1 MSNQVRLFYFFK
13 SGRYAKFFDGG
24 KMENTENLKTE
35 IVTAIKNASD
45 IKTLEE
51 IRVSVLGKKGKIT
64 ELMKGL
70 GALSVEEKKEMGKTL
85 NILKSEVEAA
95 LEAQKKVLEAQELN
109 RKLAA
114 EKIDVT
120 LPIRPENQGRI
131 HPVSKIYEEVVAI
144 FGEMGFEVAEGP
156 DIEDQFHNFNALNMP
171 ANHPARQMQ
180 DTFYIPNPDS
190 DDFDDSYVVRTHT
203 SPVQIRTMEAK
214 RPPIRVIAPGRTYR
228 SDYDATHTPMFHQVE
243 GLVIDKNITMAH
255 LKGCLYDF
263 VKAFFELDEIPVR
276 YRPSYFPFTEPS
288 AEMDIGCKKTKTE
301 LKIGAGTDWLEI
313 LGCGMVHPRVL
324 EAGGI
329 DPNEYQGFAFGVGI
343 DRLAMLK
350 YGIPDLRTF
359 FESDVRWLKHYGFLP
374 LDESSMTGGL
384 SNNGGMAR

>member
-1 MSNQVRLFYFFK
+1 
-13 SGRYAKFFDGG
+13 
-24 KMENTENLKTE
+24 MENIENLKKELVAE
-35 IVTAIKNASD
+35 IEAAQDLKA
-45 IKTLEE
+45 LEE
-51 IRVSVLGKKGKIT
+51 ARVAITGKKGKLT
-64 ELMKGL
+64 AMMKDL
-70 GALSVEEKKEMGKTL
+70 SSLSVEEKKEMGKNL
-85 NILKSEVEAA
+85 NLLKAEVEKA
-95 LEAQKKVLEAQELN
+95 LDQRKSVLEEKALN
-109 RKLAA
+109 EKLAT
-114 EKIDVT
+114 ETVDVT
-120 LPIRPENQGRI
+120 LPVRPETQGRI

-144 FGEMGFEVAEGP
+144 FGQMGFSVAEGP

-203 SPVQIRTMEAK
+203 SPVQIRTMENQQ
-214 RPPIRVIAPGRTYR
+214 PPIRVIAPGRTYR

-288 AEMDIGCKKTKTE
+288 AEMDIGCLKTKNE
-301 LKIGAGTDWLEI
+301 LKIGAGNDWLEI
-313 LGCGMVHPRVL
+313 LGCGMVHPKVL
-324 EAGGI
+324 QAGGI
-329 DPNEYQGFAFGVGI
+329 DPDVYQGFAFGMGI

-359 FESDVRWLKHYGFLP
+359 FESDVRWLKHYGFNA
-374 LDESSMTGGL
+374 LDEASMTGGL
-384 SNNGGMAR
+384 SNNGGANR

>member
-1 MSNQVRLFYFFK
+1 
-13 SGRYAKFFDGG
+13 
-24 KMENTENLKTE
+24 MENIENLKKELVTE
-35 IVTAIKNASD
+35 IEAAQDLKA
-45 IKTLEE
+45 LEE
-51 IRVSVLGKKGKIT
+51 ARVAITGKKGKLT
-64 ELMKGL
+64 AMMKDL
-70 GALSVEEKKEMGKTL
+70 SSLSVEEKKEMGKNL
-85 NILKSEVEAA
+85 NLLKAEVEKA
-95 LEAQKKVLEAQELN
+95 LDQRKSTLEEKALN
-109 RKLAA
+109 EKLAT
-114 EKIDVT
+114 ETVDVT
-120 LPIRPENQGRI
+120 LPVRPETQGRI

-144 FGEMGFEVAEGP
+144 FGQMGFSVAEGP

-203 SPVQIRTMEAK
+203 SPVQIRTMENQQ
-214 RPPIRVIAPGRTYR
+214 PPIRIIAPGRTYR

-263 VKAFFELDEIPVR
+263 VKAFFELDEVPVR

-288 AEMDIGCKKTKTE
+288 AEMDIGCLKTKNE
-301 LKIGAGTDWLEI
+301 LKIGAGNDWLEI
-313 LGCGMVHPRVL
+313 LGCGMVHPNVL
-324 EAGGI
+324 RAGGI
-329 DPNEYQGFAFGVGI
+329 DPDVYQGFAFGMGI

-359 FESDVRWLKHYGFLP
+359 FESDVRWLKHYGFNA
-374 LDESSMTGGL
+374 LDEASMTGGL
-384 SNNGGMAR
+384 SNNGGANR

>member
-1 MSNQVRLFYFFK
+1 
-13 SGRYAKFFDGG
+13 
-24 KMENTENLKTE
+24 MENLEDLKIQTLK
-35 IVTAIKNASD
+35 AIDNATDSKILD
-45 IKTLEE
+45 EV
-51 IRVSVLGKKGKIT
+51 RVSVLGKKGAIT
-64 ELMKGL
+64 ELMKSL
-70 GALSVEEKKEMGKTL
+70 ASFSVEEKKEMGKKL
-85 NILKSEVEAA
+85 NILKTEIENA
-95 LEAQKKVLEAQELN
+95 LETKKEALATAELNAKLEAE
-109 RKLAA
+109 R
-114 EKIDVT
+114 IDVT

-131 HPVSKIYEEVVAI
+131 HPVSKIYEEVVSI

-180 DTFYIPNPDS
+180 DTFYVPNPES
-190 DDFDDSYVVRTHT
+190 ADFDDSYVVRTHT
-203 SPVQIRTMEAK
+203 SPVQIRTMENK
-214 RPPIRVIAPGRTYR
+214 KPPIRIIAPGRTYR

-263 VKAFFELDEIPVR
+263 VKAFFELDDIPVR

-288 AEMDIGCKKTKTE
+288 AEMDIGCKKSKTE

-313 LGCGMVHPRVL
+313 LGCGMVHPNVL
-324 EAGGI
+324 RAGGI
-329 DPNEYQGFAFGVGI
+329 DPDEYQGFAFGVGI

-384 SNNGGMAR
+384 SNNGGVAR

>member
-1 MSNQVRLFYFFK
+1 
-13 SGRYAKFFDGG
+13 
-24 KMENTENLKTE
+24 MENINNLKNQTLD
-35 IVTAIKNASD
+35 AIDKAQDLKSLD
-45 IKTLEE
+45 EV
-51 IRVSVLGKKGKIT
+51 RVSVLGKKGAIT

-70 GALSVEEKKEMGKTL
+70 ASLSVEEKKEMGKNL
-85 NILKSEVEAA
+85 NVLKTEIEKA
-95 LEAQKKVLEAQELN
+95 LDTKRESLSVAELN
-109 RKLAA
+109 AKLAS

-144 FGEMGFEVAEGP
+144 FGQMGFEVAEGP
-156 DIEDQFHNFNALNMP
+156 DIEDQFHNFNALNTP

-180 DTFYIPNPDS
+180 DTFYIPNPES
-190 DDFDDSYVVRTHT
+190 DNFDDSYVVRTQT
-203 SPVQIRTMEAK
+203 SSVQIRTMEK
-214 RPPIRVIAPGRTYR
+214 KQPPIRIIAPGRTYR

-263 VKAFFELDEIPVR
+263 VKAFFELDELPVR

-288 AEMDIGCKKTKTE
+288 AEMDIGCKKSKTE

-313 LGCGMVHPRVL
+313 LGCGMVHPNVL
-324 EAGGI
+324 RAGGI
-329 DPNEYQGFAFGVGI
+329 DPNEYQGFAFGIGM

-359 FESDVRWLKHYGFLP
+359 FESDVRWLKHYGFMP

-384 SNNGGMAR
+384 SNNGGSAR

>member
-1 MSNQVRLFYFFK
+1 
-13 SGRYAKFFDGG
+13 
-24 KMENTENLKTE
+24 MENLESLKAE
-35 IVTAIKNASD
+35 ILAAIAQAQDLKAWD
-45 IKTLEE
+45 EA
-51 IRVSVLGKKGKIT
+51 RVAALGKKGKVT
-64 ELMKGL
+64 ELMKGM
-70 GALSVEEKKEMGKTL
+70 GALPVEQKIEMGKKL
-85 NILKSEVEAA
+85 NVLKAEIEQA
-95 LEAQKKVLEAQELN
+95 LENRRNELAEKEMN
-109 RKLAA
+109 EKLAK
-114 EKIDVT
+114 ETIDVT
-120 LPIRPENQGRI
+120 LPIRDEAQGRI

-180 DTFYIPNPDS
+180 DTFYIPNKNS

-203 SPVQIRTMEAK
+203 SPVQIRTMESK
-214 RPPIRVIAPGRTYR
+214 KPPIRVIAPGRTYR

-288 AEMDIGCKKTKTE
+288 AEMDIGCLKTKSE

-313 LGCGMVHPRVL
+313 LGCGMVHPNVL
-324 EAGGI
+324 RAGGI
-329 DPNEYQGFAFGVGI
+329 DPDEYQGFAFGMGI

-359 FESDVRWLKHYGFLP
+359 FESDVRWLKHYGFNP
-374 LDESSMTGGL
+374 LDFSSMTGGL
-384 SNNGGMAR
+384 SNNGGSAR

>member
-1 MSNQVRLFYFFK
+1 M
-13 SGRYAKFFDGG
+13 G
-24 KMENTENLKTE
+24 KYNKIDEVLGEALANIAGATNS
-35 IVTAIKNASD
+35 A
-45 IKTLEE
+45 TLEE
-51 IRVSVLGKKGKIT
+51 VRIAFLGKNGSFT
-64 ELMKGL
+64 
-70 GALSVEEKKEMGKTL
+70 ALTKMLATLPVEEKKEFGQ
-85 NILKSEVEAA
+85 EVNLAKAKIEAELA
-95 LEAQKKVLEAQELN
+95 KRKEAFAKKEMDEQ
-109 RKLAA
+109 LAK
-114 EKIDVT
+114 ETIDVT
-120 LPIRPENQGRI
+120 KPIRPENQGRI

-144 FGEMGFEVAEGP
+144 FGQMGFEVAEGP

-180 DTFYIPNPDS
+180 DTFYVANKESEDA
-190 DDFDDSYVVRTHT
+190 DDSYVVRTHT
-203 SPVQIRTMEAK
+203 SPVQIRTMEK
-214 RPPIRVIAPGRTYR
+214 GKLPIRIIAPGRTYR

-288 AEMDIGCKKTKTE
+288 AEMDIGCLKSKSE
-301 LKIGAGTDWLEI
+301 LKIGAGNDWLEI
-313 LGCGMVHPRVL
+313 LGCGMVHPKVL

-384 SNNGGMAR
+384 SNNGGAQR

>member
-1 MSNQVRLFYFFK
+1 
-13 SGRYAKFFDGG
+13 
-24 KMENTENLKTE
+24 MEDIESLKTE
-35 IVTAIKNASD
+35 MLAAVSKAEDLKSWDEA
-45 IKTLEE
+45 
-51 IRVSVLGKKGKIT
+51 RVALLGKKGRIT
-64 ELMKGL
+64 ELMKGM
-70 GALSVEEKKEMGKTL
+70 GALPAEQKIEMGKRL
-85 NILKSEVEAA
+85 NVLKSEVEEA
-95 LEAQKKVLEAQELN
+95 LNVRRAELAEKELN
-109 RKLAA
+109 EKLAR
-114 EKIDVT
+114 ETVDVT
-120 LPIRPENQGRI
+120 LPVRPENQGRI

-180 DTFYIPNPDS
+180 DTFYIPNKNS

-203 SPVQIRTMEAK
+203 SPVQIRTMERQ
-214 RPPIRVIAPGRTYR
+214 RPPIRVVAPGRTYR

-263 VKAFFELDEIPVR
+263 VKAFFELDDIPVR

-288 AEMDIGCKKTKTE
+288 AEMDIGCLKTKDE

-313 LGCGMVHPRVL
+313 LGCGMVHPNVL
-324 EAGGI
+324 RAGGI
-329 DPNEYQGFAFGVGI
+329 DPEEYQGFAFGMGI

-359 FESDVRWLKHYGFLP
+359 FESDVRWLKHYGFTP
-374 LDESSMTGGL
+374 LDFSSMTGGL
-384 SNNGGMAR
+384 SNNGGSAR

>member
-1 MSNQVRLFYFFK
+1 
-13 SGRYAKFFDGG
+13 
-24 KMENTENLKTE
+24 MENLESLKAE
-35 IVTAIKNASD
+35 ILAAIAQAQDLKAWD
-45 IKTLEE
+45 EA
-51 IRVSVLGKKGKIT
+51 RVAALGKKGKVT
-64 ELMKGL
+64 ELMKGM
-70 GALSVEEKKEMGKTL
+70 GALPVEQKIEMGKKL
-85 NILKSEVEAA
+85 NVLKAEIEQA
-95 LEAQKKVLEAQELN
+95 LEKRRNELAEKEMN
-109 RKLAA
+109 EKLAK
-114 EKIDVT
+114 ETIDVT
-120 LPIRPENQGRI
+120 LPIRDEAQGRI

-180 DTFYIPNPDS
+180 DTFYIPNKNS

-203 SPVQIRTMEAK
+203 SPVQIRTMESK
-214 RPPIRVIAPGRTYR
+214 KPPIRVIAPGRTYR

-288 AEMDIGCKKTKTE
+288 AEMDIGCLKTKSE

-313 LGCGMVHPRVL
+313 LGCGMVHPKVL
-324 EAGGI
+324 LAGGI
-329 DPNEYQGFAFGVGI
+329 DPDEYQGFAFGMGI

-359 FESDVRWLKHYGFLP
+359 FESDVRWLKHYGFNP
-374 LDESSMTGGL
+374 LDFSSMTGGL
-384 SNNGGMAR
+384 SNNGGSAR

>member
-1 MSNQVRLFYFFK
+1 
-13 SGRYAKFFDGG
+13 
-24 KMENTENLKTE
+24 MENIENLKKELVAE
-35 IVTAIKNASD
+35 IEAAQDLKA
-45 IKTLEE
+45 LEE
-51 IRVSVLGKKGKIT
+51 ARVAITGKKGKLT
-64 ELMKGL
+64 AMMKDL
-70 GALSVEEKKEMGKTL
+70 SSLSVEEKKEMGKNL
-85 NILKSEVEAA
+85 NLLKAEVEKA
-95 LEAQKKVLEAQELN
+95 LDQRKSTLEEKALN
-109 RKLAA
+109 EKLAT
-114 EKIDVT
+114 ETVDVT
-120 LPIRPENQGRI
+120 LPVRPETQGRI

-144 FGEMGFEVAEGP
+144 FGQMGFTVAEGP

-203 SPVQIRTMEAK
+203 SPVQIRTMENQQ
-214 RPPIRVIAPGRTYR
+214 PPIRIIAPGRTYR

-288 AEMDIGCKKTKTE
+288 AEMDIGCLKTKNE
-301 LKIGAGTDWLEI
+301 LKIGAGNDWLEI
-313 LGCGMVHPRVL
+313 LGCGMVHPNVL
-324 EAGGI
+324 RAGGI
-329 DPNEYQGFAFGVGI
+329 DPDVYQGFAFGMGI

-359 FESDVRWLKHYGFLP
+359 FESDVRWLKHYGFNA
-374 LDESSMTGGL
+374 LDEASMTGGL
-384 SNNGGMAR
+384 SNNGGANR